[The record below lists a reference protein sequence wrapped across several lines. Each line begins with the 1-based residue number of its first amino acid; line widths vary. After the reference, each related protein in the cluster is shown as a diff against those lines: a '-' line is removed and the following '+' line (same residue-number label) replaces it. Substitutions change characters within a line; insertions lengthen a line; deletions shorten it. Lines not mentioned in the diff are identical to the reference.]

1 MASER
6 FESTMASVARRMRA
20 EFDETASME
29 HRGGKGAAREDI
41 VRDFMVRY
49 LPGQVEVTGRGEII
63 TTDEQVSPEC
73 DIMVVDR
80 NAPPFT
86 DRRSFRI
93 VPAECVHGIVEVKS
107 LLDGRQLRDACE
119 KIMTVKSLPKTAYAP
134 PLPGSAHLRA
144 LFYGHPFNYTPTAG
158 LIFAFD
164 SISLEELA
172 KQFADWSSNKDTAL
186 IPDGVWVLNKGHLLW
201 SAPNGNLLPRPDPQ
215 SEIAVVQADQDKGN
229 LLYLAIQLGILF
241 SYVWMPPLSLQ
252 QYASITSGGT
262 EIARYG
268 PRRV

>member
-1 MASER
+1 MV
-6 FESTMASVARRMRA
+6 SVAQRMRA
-20 EFDETASME
+20 EFNETASMK

-41 VRDFMVRY
+41 VRDFMTRY

-107 LLDGRQLRDACE
+107 RLDGRELRDACE
-119 KIMTVKSLPKTAYAP
+119 KIKAVKSLPKTAYAP
-134 PLPGSAHLRA
+134 PPPGSEPLRA
-144 LFYGHPFNYTPTAG
+144 LFYGLPYNYTPTAG

-172 KQFADWSSNKDTAL
+172 EQFADWSSRKDIAL
-186 IPDGVWVLNKGHLLW
+186 IPDGVWVLDKGHLLW
-201 SAPNGNLLPRPDPQ
+201 SAANGNLLPRPDPQ
-215 SEIAVVQADQDKGN
+215 SDIAVVQADADRSN

-241 SYVWMPPLSLQ
+241 SYAWMPPLSLQ
-252 QYASITSGGT
+252 QYAGIASGGT
-262 EIARYG
+262 EIKRYG
-268 PRRV
+268 PRRP